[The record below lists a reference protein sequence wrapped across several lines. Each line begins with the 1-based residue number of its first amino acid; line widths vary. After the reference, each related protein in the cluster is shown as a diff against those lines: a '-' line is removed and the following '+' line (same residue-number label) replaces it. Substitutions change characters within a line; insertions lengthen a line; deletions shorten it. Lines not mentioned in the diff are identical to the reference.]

1 MVSLAEHRS
10 QILGRLLLYLFP
22 VSPRTVT
29 TPTVANAQFAKLLEL
44 LSVSTPCLFFNSV
57 LRVTILKSVCHNKW
71 EDVTLKCLYTEN
83 VNQFKNYNQLRVF
96 NLIVISHSLG
106 KIPFSLI

>member
-1 MVSLAEHRS
+1 M
-10 QILGRLLLYLFP
+10 FP

-29 TPTVANAQFAKLLEL
+29 TPTVANAQFAKLPEL
-44 LSVSTPCLFFNSV
+44 VSVSTPCLLFN
-57 LRVTILKSVCHNKW
+57 SVCHNKW
-71 EDVTLKCLYTEN
+71 EDPTLKCLYAEN
-83 VNQFKNYNQLRVF
+83 VNQFKNHNQLKVF